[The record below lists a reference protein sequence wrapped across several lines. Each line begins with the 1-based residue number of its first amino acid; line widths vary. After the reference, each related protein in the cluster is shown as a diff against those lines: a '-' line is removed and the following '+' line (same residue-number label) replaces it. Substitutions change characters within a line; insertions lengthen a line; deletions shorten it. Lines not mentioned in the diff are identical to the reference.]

1 MYTISNV
8 SDDFV
13 KCVDEQAF
21 KKLYCSL
28 RLRHKELKNQKNQK
42 IFCIETEETVA
53 GFPDVMELFTSSSCA
68 MAVHFYEF
76 KASDRY
82 GNIEFQPTQP
92 AFYKSNED
100 LKVRVIAYNRKSHRV
115 HTFSASE
122 IFNKDSP
129 YHTTNRRINLTA
141 VEKEVGV

>member
-1 MYTISNV
+1 MYIISNI

-13 KCVDEQAF
+13 KSEDEQAF
-21 KKLYCSL
+21 KKLYCNL
-28 RLRHKELKNQKNQK
+28 RLRHKGLPNQK

-53 GFPDVMELFTSSSCA
+53 GFPDVMELFTGGA
-68 MAVHFYEF
+68 TAVVHFYEF

-82 GNIEFQPTQP
+82 GNIEFQPSQP

-100 LKVRVIAYNRKSHRV
+100 LKVQVVAYNRKSQRV
-115 HTFSASE
+115 HMFSANE

-129 YHTTNRRINLTA
+129 YYTTNRRINLA
-141 VEKEVGV
+141 QVEKELGI

>member
-1 MYTISNV
+1 MYIISNV

-13 KCVDEQAF
+13 ECKDEQAF

-28 RLRHKELKNQKNQK
+28 RLRQKGLPNQK

-53 GFPDVMELFTSSSCA
+53 GFPDVMELFTGGTTTA
-68 MAVHFYEF
+68 VVHFFEF

-82 GNIEFQPTQP
+82 GNIEFQPSQP

-100 LKVRVIAYNRKSHRV
+100 LKVRVVAYNRKSQRV
-115 HTFSASE
+115 HMFSANE
-122 IFNKDSP
+122 IFDKNSP
-129 YHTTNRRINLTA
+129 YYTTNRRINLTNA
-141 VEKEVGV
+141 EKEICL

>member
-1 MYTISNV
+1 MYMISNV
-8 SDDFV
+8 SNDFV
-13 KCVDEQAF
+13 KCRDEQAF

-28 RLRHKELKNQKNQK
+28 RLRHKECENQK

-82 GNIEFQPTQP
+82 GVIEFQPTQP
-92 AFYKSNED
+92 AFYRSNED
-100 LKVRVIAYNRKSHRV
+100 LKVQVVAYNRKSQRV
-115 HTFSASE
+115 HSFNANA

-129 YHTTNRRINLTA
+129 YYTTNRRINLTT
-141 VEKEVGV
+141 VEKELGI

>member
-8 SDDFV
+8 TDDFV

-21 KKLYCSL
+21 KKIYCSL
-28 RLRHKELKNQKNQK
+28 RMRHKECKNQK

-68 MAVHFYEF
+68 MAVHLYEF

-92 AFYKSNED
+92 AFYRNNED
-100 LKVRVIAYNRKSHRV
+100 LKVQVIAYNRKSQRV

-122 IFNKDSP
+122 IFDKNSP
-129 YHTTNRRINLTA
+129 YYTTNRRINLTIA
-141 VEKEVGV
+141 EKELGI

>member
-13 KCVDEQAF
+13 KCRDEQAF

-28 RLRHKELKNQKNQK
+28 RLRHKELKNQK

-68 MAVHFYEF
+68 MSVHFFEF

-82 GNIEFQPTQP
+82 GIIEFQPTQP
-92 AFYKSNED
+92 AFYRSNED
-100 LKVRVIAYNRKSHRV
+100 LKVQVVAYNRKSQRV
-115 HTFSASE
+115 HVFSASE
-122 IFNKDSP
+122 IFDKNSP
-129 YHTTNRRINLTA
+129 YHTTNRRVNLTI
-141 VEKEVGV
+141 VEKELGV